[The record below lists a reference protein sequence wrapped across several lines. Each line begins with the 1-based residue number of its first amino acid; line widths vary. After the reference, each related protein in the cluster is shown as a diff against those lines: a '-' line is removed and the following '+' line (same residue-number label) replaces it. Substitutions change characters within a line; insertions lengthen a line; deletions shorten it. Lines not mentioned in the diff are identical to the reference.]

1 MEEVPLV
8 FDPLESRGFGRSA
21 TGPGRLKVWNVKTGR
36 LKYNLD
42 GHSLAS
48 AVAFSSDGTLLAS
61 AGRWSGHDDGTGVI
75 IWNAL
80 TGKKLTT
87 ILQEANA
94 GTHAV
99 VFSPTNKLVAIG
111 SRQYDKENDTY
122 TTAVSLTYALSGIT
136 QWKRTFPRWAN
147 PKAFS
152 PDGKMVV
159 VLCGGQSIQ
168 FIKTETGEVLHEIK
182 SADFLPAT
190 PRQGSQWIDFAI
202 TPIGTRLAIGGVDK
216 ERKGSVEIWD
226 LAGPGPAANPAPAKP
241 GENPSGRQSTNERQG
256 KQ

>member
-136 QWKRTFPRWAN
+136 QWKRTFPGWAN

-152 PDGKMVV
+152 PMAKWSW
-159 VLCGGQSIQ
+159 CCA
-168 FIKTETGEVLHEIK
+168 
-182 SADFLPAT
+182 AD
-190 PRQGSQWIDFAI
+190 
-202 TPIGTRLAIGGVDK
+202 
-216 ERKGSVEIWD
+216 
-226 LAGPGPAANPAPAKP
+226 
-241 GENPSGRQSTNERQG
+241 NPSGSSKPRPARCSTKSNRPTSSRPLLAKG
-256 KQ
+256 ANGSILRSHR